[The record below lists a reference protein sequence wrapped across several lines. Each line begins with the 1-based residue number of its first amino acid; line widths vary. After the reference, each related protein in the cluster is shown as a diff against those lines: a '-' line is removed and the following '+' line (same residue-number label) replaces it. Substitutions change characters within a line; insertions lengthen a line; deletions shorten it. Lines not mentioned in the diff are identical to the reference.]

1 MTLRPNAAN
10 AKLLSKF
17 PWQMTL
23 IILLSGISSLFG
35 IIIKNN
41 SDDKKYQIERIEYL
55 TNYIK
60 NSEGD
65 KAILLK
71 DQTLKSDVEIKRQQ
85 ILIDSLQKLLLTRTD
100 KNYQELKDILDIRGK
115 DAIITIKPKNKKL

>member
-1 MTLRPNAAN
+1 MTLKPNAAN

-23 IILLSGISSLFG
+23 IILLSGISLLFG

-65 KAILLK
+65 KSTLLK
-71 DQTLKSDVEIKRQQ
+71 EQTFKSDTEIKRQQ

-115 DAIITIKPKNKKL
+115 DAIITIKPKNK